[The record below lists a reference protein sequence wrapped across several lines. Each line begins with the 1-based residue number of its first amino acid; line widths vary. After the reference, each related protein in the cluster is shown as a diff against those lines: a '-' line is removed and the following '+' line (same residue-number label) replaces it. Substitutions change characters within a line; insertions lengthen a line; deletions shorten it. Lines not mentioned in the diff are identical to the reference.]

1 MTISNCIQ
9 FCNESNRADYTYA
22 GVENRTECYCGEA
35 SDDYSRHGVGSDANC
50 PDPCS
55 GDPTESCGGTGHI
68 AVFGITT
75 LPTTLQSPETTIYHQ
90 DTDCSKEVTS
100 TITVGVLLACV
111 ALFGIIIALMY
122 LNLRRSYIA
131 LKQSVSEREGQKL
144 DPYTSLDATIMN
156 QPTYEDIKGTRH
168 GDRGQATTMNQPDY
182 DDIKAT
188 RHGDRGQETTMK
200 QPDYDDTIATTH
212 GDRDHATTINQPDY
226 DDTIATRNGDRG
238 YTNEIEGVEYENQ
251 TIVKKTAR
259 VQESNLG
266 IADENTEPEYELP
279 IEK

>member
-1 MTISNCIQ
+1 
-9 FCNESNRADYTYA
+9 
-22 GVENRTECYCGEA
+22 
-35 SDDYSRHGVGSDANC
+35 
-50 PDPCS
+50 
-55 GDPTESCGGTGHI
+55 
-68 AVFGITT
+68 
-75 LPTTLQSPETTIYHQ
+75 
-90 DTDCSKEVTS
+90 
-100 TITVGVLLACV
+100 
-111 ALFGIIIALMY
+111 MY

-279 IEK
+279 IEKRSYIALKQSVSEREGQKLDPYTSLDATIMNQPAYEDIKATRHGDRGQATTMKQPVYDDIKATIHGDRGHTNEIEGVEYENQTIVKQTARVQESNLGVADENTEPEYELPIEK